1 MDTMGIYQ
9 IVSAVLLVI
18 FAWIRIMAE
27 PGIRQDILFA
37 VFSLVPCCF
46 LFPDSVQAPLIFL
59 TACTIG
65 THICSARRE
74 NAKTKRAD
82 RAKAAKP
89 TPPPEPAPVVSSW
102 LKPAG
107 EIKPTPPPE
116 PKEKVKTSSRL
127 KPAEPSMPQ
136 TLNTCL
142 RCGAALR
149 GPVCRSCGYDHR
161 SEPICLLSF
170 VHARDLQIVVE

>member
-1 MDTMGIYQ
+1 MDMMETYRA
-9 IVSAVLLVI
+9 VSAVLLGIFISIRI
-18 FAWIRIMAE
+18 FAK

-59 TACTIG
+59 AACTIG
-65 THICSARRE
+65 THICSALRE
-74 NAKTKRAD
+74 KATTKWAN

-89 TPPPEPAPVVSSW
+89 TPPPEPAPVVSSR

-116 PKEKVKTSSRL
+116 PKEKAKTLSHL
-127 KPAEPSMPQ
+127 KPVEPSMPQ